1 MTCQSLAFTF
11 GFCPVAYLHS
21 LDPILDG
28 KIRNVLSGSIDI
40 SGYFIG
46 TVDDKEDLLGVSKA
60 WST

>member
-1 MTCQSLAFTF
+1 MICQSLATKF

-40 SGYFIG
+40 SSYFIG
-46 TVDDKEDLLGVSKA
+46 AEDNKEDLLGVSKA